1 MVFLFLFR
9 LNFEENSFP
18 ELEESKK
25 KVFRVYKSSQLNSH
39 CKGKRG
45 KEFVSLYVR
54 TEVTH
59 TRIRRR

>member
-39 CKGKRG
+39 CKGQKG
-45 KEFVSLYVR
+45 E
-54 TEVTH
+54 
-59 TRIRRR
+59 RI